1 MSPTPEPLLSGL
13 ELRKSFGSTT
23 ALNGASIE
31 VRAGEIVAVTG
42 PSGSGKSTLL
52 HCLAGVL
59 VPEVGTLTYRGS
71 RLDHLPADERTRL
84 RRVEFGLVL
93 QFGLLVPELT
103 ALENVALPLLLERRR
118 RTDAR
123 AAAMHWLDRLGVGD
137 VAQSRADQMSGG
149 QAQRVAIARA
159 LVTGPQVVFADEPTG
174 ALDTLTG
181 ERTLEV
187 LLGAVRETG
196 AALVV
201 VTHDNRVAAHAERE
215 VVLRDG
221 TTEHAGASR

>member
-13 ELRKSFGSTT
+13 ELRKSFGSTK
-23 ALNGASIE
+23 ALNGASLE
-31 VRAGEIVAVTG
+31 VGAGEIVAVTG

-52 HCLAGVL
+52 HCLA
-59 VPEVGTLTYRGS
+59 GTLTYRGS

-93 QFGLLVPELT
+93 QLGLLVPELT

-137 VAQSRADQMSGG
+137 VAESRADQ
-149 QAQRVAIARA
+149 
-159 LVTGPQVVFADEPTG
+159 
-174 ALDTLTG
+174 
-181 ERTLEV
+181 
-187 LLGAVRETG
+187 
-196 AALVV
+196 
-201 VTHDNRVAAHAERE
+201 
-215 VVLRDG
+215 
-221 TTEHAGASR
+221 